1 MTMNE
6 IVLHG
11 SVGASFWD
19 EAHFTAAQVREQLAG
34 MTGDIVVRINSGGG
48 IAAEGQAIYTM
59 LRDYPG
65 KKRVVV
71 DAVAASAASLIA
83 MAGDEI
89 VMRRGAWMLIHDPA
103 APWLEA
109 RGTEA
114 DHLRAARQ
122 LGVMANAYA
131 EVYAARAGI
140 TREEARQIMR
150 DEVVLDGGMAVQMG
164 FATATDDTD
173 ALEIA
178 RFDYRIYAHAPE
190 AARAASESFG
200 ESRGEL
206 AILASIAGLPR
217 ISKQE
222 PLMAD
227 EIKAV
232 EATTPADDVTEAPAA
247 VETVSADTVVAQ
259 ATAAERNRA
268 RRIVEMAAAARL
280 PEAFATAM
288 IAEGVTLEDA
298 SDRIVAEWRKGGD
311 VDKAMM
317 GAPVARVIRDERE
330 TKREGAVAAIV
341 AQLGRTDPAT
351 DKARPFMGMKLAE
364 MAAEFGG
371 YKGALRTAAD
381 TIRAVE
387 MSMHATS
394 DFPLVLEN
402 ALNKRL
408 QDSYAKATPTYQ
420 AIAERMDFTDFRP
433 HPIAQ
438 IGDYPGLTEINEGGE
453 IQFGT
458 VGEKRETLLLRSYA
472 SGISISRQM
481 IVNDDLS
488 AIDRILSNRGQMVA
502 LEEDRLFWTMFVSG
516 ANSDGPTLT
525 ETTRQVFNT
534 TDATKAGTATA
545 ITVAALGT
553 ARAAMRVRRSLA
565 PRAGATGQLLNLTA
579 SILLVGP
586 DKETEAQ
593 TIVAPIQAAQASNV
607 NPFSG
612 TLRIVVSPYITGNAW
627 YLFADPSVLA
637 NFAYGF
643 LRGEGG
649 PRMRMDEPF
658 GVQGMRFT
666 VEHDFGVGA
675 IDFRAGWRNA
685 GA

>member
-1 MTMNE
+1 MNE

-11 SVGASFWD
+11 SGGASFWEED
-19 EAHFTAAQVREQLAG
+19 RFTAAQVREQLAG
-34 MTGDIVVRINSGGG
+34 MTGDITVRINSGGG
-48 IAAEGQAIYTM
+48 IAAEGQVIYTL

-65 KKRVVV
+65 KKRMVV

-89 VMRRGAWMLIHDPA
+89 VLRRGAWMLIHDPA

-114 DHLRAARQ
+114 DHLRAAKQ

-131 EVYAARAGI
+131 DVYAARAGI
-140 TREEARQIMR
+140 SREEARQIMR

-164 FATATDDTD
+164 FATATDDTE

-206 AILASIAGLPR
+206 AILASIAGASR

-222 PLMAD
+222 PFMAD

-232 EATTPADDVTEAPAA
+232 EATTPAEDVIEAPAA
-247 VETVSADTVVAQ
+247 VETPSADVVVAA
-259 ATAAERNRA
+259 ATATERARA

-288 IAEGVTLEDA
+288 IADGVTLEDA

-317 GAPVARVIRDERE
+317 GARVTRDERE
-330 TKREGAVAAIV
+330 TKREGAEAAIV
-341 AQLGRTDPAT
+341 AQLGRTDPTT

-364 MAAEFGG
+364 MAAEISG
-371 YKGALRTAAD
+371 YKGSLRNAAD

-408 QDSYAKATPTYQ
+408 QDSYAKATPSYQ
-420 AIAERMDFTDFRP
+420 SIAERMDFTDFRP
-433 HPIAQ
+433 HPISQ
-438 IGDYPGLTEINEGGE
+438 IGDFPGLTEINEGGE

-458 VGEKRETLLLRSYA
+458 VGEKKETLLLRSY
-472 SGISISRQM
+472 GTGLSISRQM
-481 IVNDDLS
+481 IVNDDMN

-502 LEEDRLFWTMFVSG
+502 LEEDRLFWTGMFLSG
-516 ANSDGPTLT
+516 SNSDGPTLT
-525 ETTRQVFNT
+525 ETSRQVFNT

-553 ARAAMRVRRSLA
+553 ARAAMRVRRGLA
-565 PRAGATGQLLNLTA
+565 PKAGATGQLLNLTA
-579 SILLVGP
+579 SVLLVGP

-593 TIVAPIQAAQASNV
+593 QIVAPIQAQQAGNI

-658 GVQGMRFT
+658 GVQGMRFEVT
-666 VEHDFGVGA
+666 HDFGVGA